1 MNQKMQRASAA
12 ERLSCRSAAFL
23 YFAADERFSGDLFH
37 FRRKRHEKAVLY
49 RFSCPFGASSLRLR
63 LKSGEPT
70 SVRTSENSSAVEDTT
85 DMANPLDAVDVLY
98 EEGDHY
104 KIYSNAE
111 KRYIVM
117 MFWITPA
124 R

>member
-1 MNQKMQRASAA
+1 MKKLCCIVSAA
-12 ERLSCRSAAFL
+12 LLACLLCAC
-23 YFAADERFSGDLFH
+23 GT
-37 FRRKRHEKAVLY
+37 
-49 RFSCPFGASSLRLR
+49 
-63 LKSGEPT
+63 KSGEPT

-98 EEGDHY
+98 EEGAHS
-104 KIYSNAE
+104 KFILTQK

-117 MFWITPA
+117 MFWISPA